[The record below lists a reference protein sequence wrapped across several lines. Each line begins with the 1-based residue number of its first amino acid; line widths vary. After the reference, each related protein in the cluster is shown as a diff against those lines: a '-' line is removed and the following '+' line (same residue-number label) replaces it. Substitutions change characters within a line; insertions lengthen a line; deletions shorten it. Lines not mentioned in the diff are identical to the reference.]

1 MLSAENGYKTG
12 ADRAQTKTGQ
22 TQMFEAQ
29 RPPSLGRAALTIT
42 DLIYHNT
49 VRTVRKTHRDALF
62 AILTNILQTLIMVAA
77 FVALFDI
84 LGMRGAAL
92 RGDFLL
98 YVMSGIF
105 VFMVH
110 VKALMAV
117 ATAEGPASPMMQHLP
132 MNTTVSIWS
141 AAFSALYIQVISLG
155 VILVGYHIL
164 WTPIE
169 VHQPIGALA
178 MMLLAWFF
186 GVAVGSIFLAI
197 KPWLPGPT
205 SIAQQ
210 IYTRVNMFASGK
222 MFVAN
227 MMPATMIA
235 MFAWNPLF
243 HIIDQ
248 GRGFVFINYNP
259 MKSSL
264 TYPIVVSVILLVI
277 GLIGESF
284 TRKRV
289 SLSWSAAR

>member
-1 MLSAENGYKTG
+1 
-12 ADRAQTKTGQ
+12 
-22 TQMFEAQ
+22 MFETERKQ
-29 RPPSLGRAALTIT
+29 SLAGAAMTIG

-49 VRTVRKTHRDALF
+49 VRTVRKTHRDAIF
-62 AILTNILQTLIMVAA
+62 AILVNIMQTLIMVGA
-77 FVALFDI
+77 FVLLFEV
-84 LGMRGAAL
+84 LGMRGTAI

-110 VKALMAV
+110 IKALTAV
-117 ATAEGPASPMMQHLP
+117 ATAEGPSSPMMQHLP
-132 MNTTVSIWS
+132 MSTTVSIWA

-155 VILVGYHIL
+155 AILFAYHLI

-169 VHQPIGALA
+169 IHQPVGAA
-178 MMLLAWFF
+178 SMLVLAWFF
-186 GVAVGSIFLAI
+186 GVAVGTIFLAL
-197 KPWLPGPT
+197 KPWIPGPVG
-205 SIAQQ
+205 IAQQ

-227 MMPATMIA
+227 MLPGTMVLW
-235 MFAWNPLF
+235 FAWNPLF

-248 GRGFVFINYNP
+248 GRGYIFINYNP
-259 MKSSL
+259 MKTSL
-264 TYPIVVSVILLVI
+264 MYPIYISVILLVI

-289 SLSWSAAR
+289 SLSWGAAR

>member
-1 MLSAENGYKTG
+1 MFQAEKKQSLSG
-12 ADRAQTKTGQ
+12 
-22 TQMFEAQ
+22 
-29 RPPSLGRAALTIT
+29 AALTIL

-62 AILTNILQTLIMVAA
+62 AILVNILQTLVMVGA
-77 FVALFDI
+77 FVMLFEV
-84 LGMRGAAL
+84 LGMRGTAI

-110 VKALMAV
+110 VKGLMAV
-117 ATAEGPASPMMQHLP
+117 ASAEGPASPMMQHLP
-132 MNTTVSIWS
+132 MSTTVSIWA

-155 VILVGYHIL
+155 AILFGYHLL

-169 VHQPIGALA
+169 VHQPIGAMA
-178 MMLLAWFF
+178 MLLLAWFF
-186 GVAVGSIFLAI
+186 GIAVGSIFLAV
-197 KPWLPGPT
+197 KPWLPGPVN
-205 SIAQQ
+205 IAQQ
-210 IYTRVNMFASGK
+210 IYTRINMFASGK

-227 MMPATMIA
+227 MLPATMVA

-248 GRGFVFINYNP
+248 GRGYVFINYNP
-259 MKSSL
+259 MKTSL
-264 TYPIVVSVILLVI
+264 TYPIVISVILLVI

>member
-1 MLSAENGYKTG
+1 MMRRNGGDKSHATTTF
-12 ADRAQTKTGQ
+12 DSFGQ
-22 TQMFEAQ
+22 AGMFQVQ
-29 RPPSLGRAALTIT
+29 RRQSLGRAALTIL

-62 AILTNILQTLIMVAA
+62 AILVNILQTLVMVGA
-77 FVALFDI
+77 FVMLFEV
-84 LGMRGAAL
+84 LGMRGLAI

-110 VKALMAV
+110 VKALTAV
-117 ATAEGPASPMMQHLP
+117 AGAEGPASPMMQHLP
-132 MNTTVSIWS
+132 MTTTVSIWS

-155 VILVGYHIL
+155 AILFGYHLL

-169 VHQPIGALA
+169 ISQPVGAA
-178 MMLLAWFF
+178 SMLVLAWFF
-186 GVAVGSIFLAI
+186 GVAVGVIFLAL
-197 KPWLPGPT
+197 KPWMPGPVG
-205 SIAQQ
+205 IMQQ

-227 MMPATMIA
+227 TLPAAMVA

-248 GRGFVFINYNP
+248 GRGFIFINYNP
-259 MKSSL
+259 MKTSI

>member
-1 MLSAENGYKTG
+1 
-12 ADRAQTKTGQ
+12 
-22 TQMFEAQ
+22 MFEVRKRQ
-29 RPPSLGRAALTIT
+29 SLGTAALTIL

-49 VRTVRKTHRDALF
+49 VRTVRKSHRDAVF
-62 AILTNILQTLIMVAA
+62 AILVNILQTLIMVAA
-77 FVALFDI
+77 FFALFEL

-117 ATAEGPASPMMQHLP
+117 ASAEGPASPMMQHLP
-132 MNTTVSIWS
+132 MSTTISIWA
-141 AAFSALYIQVISLG
+141 AAFSALYIQIISLG
-155 VILVGYHIL
+155 AILVGYHLL
-164 WTPIE
+164 WARIE
-169 VHQPIGALA
+169 AHQPIGALA
-178 MMLLAWFF
+178 MLFMAWFF
-186 GVAVGSIFLAI
+186 GVAVGSVILAI

-205 SIAQQ
+205 GIVQQ

-227 MMPATMIA
+227 TLPATMVA

-248 GRGFVFINYNP
+248 GRGFIFINYNP
-259 MKSSL
+259 MKTSL
-264 TYPIVVSVILLVI
+264 MYPLYVSAILLVN

-289 SLSWSAAR
+289 SLSWTAAR

>member
-1 MLSAENGYKTG
+1 MSEVQKP
-12 ADRAQTKTGQ
+12 K
-22 TQMFEAQ
+22 
-29 RPPSLGRAALTIT
+29 SLGMAALTIL

-49 VRTVRKTHRDALF
+49 VRTVRKSHRDAVF
-62 AILTNILQTLIMVAA
+62 AILVNILQTLIMVGA
-77 FVALFDI
+77 FYALFEL

-117 ATAEGPASPMMQHLP
+117 ASAEGPASPMMQHLP
-132 MNTTVSIWS
+132 MSTTISIWA
-141 AAFSALYIQVISLG
+141 AAFSALYIQIISLG
-155 VILVGYHIL
+155 AVLVGYHLL
-164 WTPIE
+164 WAPIE
-169 VHQPIGALA
+169 VHQPVGALA
-178 MMLLAWFF
+178 MLMMAWFF
-186 GVAVGSIFLAI
+186 GVAVGSVFLAI
-197 KPWLPGPT
+197 KPWMPGPT
-205 SIAQQ
+205 GIIQQ

-227 MMPATMIA
+227 SLPATMVA

-248 GRGFVFINYNP
+248 GRGFIFINYNP
-259 MKSSL
+259 MKTSL
-264 TYPIVVSVILLVI
+264 MYPVYVSVILLVI

-289 SLSWSAAR
+289 SLSWTAAR